1 MNIDFEKIRLD
12 CANDF
17 KSKIIRNDDNDPFAG
32 LIDQIIDISSK
43 ISKQM
48 LIKYHEELNKSQD

>member
-1 MNIDFEKIRLD
+1 MSIDFEKIRKESLEEFMSQ
-12 CANDF
+12 F
-17 KSKIIRNDDNDPFAG
+17 KTDDSIVKMIGQMA
-32 LIDQIIDISSK
+32 DISSK

>member
-17 KSKIIRNDDNDPFAG
+17 KSNIIHNGDNDPFAG

>member
-17 KSKIIRNDDNDPFAG
+17 KSKIIRNGDNDPFAG